1 MEAGYLDLGRNAIV
15 TGLLLTVPILG
26 VSLLVG
32 LIISIFQAV
41 TSIQEQTLT
50 FVPKIVITGLA
61 LIFFSP
67 WMLRIMYSFSESIF
81 GHLHEFVK

>member
-67 WMLRIMYSFSESIF
+67 WMLRISESIF

>member
-32 LIISIFQAV
+32 LIISIFQACNH
-41 TSIQEQTLT
+41 S
-50 FVPKIVITGLA
+50 
-61 LIFFSP
+61 
-67 WMLRIMYSFSESIF
+67 
-81 GHLHEFVK
+81 

>member
-15 TGLLLTVPILG
+15 TSLLLTVPILG
-26 VSLLVG
+26 VSLIVG
-32 LIISIFQAV
+32 LIISVFQAV

-61 LIFFSP
+61 LIFFGP
-67 WMLRIMYSFSESIF
+67 WMLSIMYSFSESIF